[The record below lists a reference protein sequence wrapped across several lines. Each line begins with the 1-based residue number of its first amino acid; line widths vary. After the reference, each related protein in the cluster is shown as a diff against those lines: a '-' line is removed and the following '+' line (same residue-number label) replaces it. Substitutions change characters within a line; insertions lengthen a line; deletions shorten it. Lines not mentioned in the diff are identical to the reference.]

1 MRDRSHFDA
10 SHTFMLIQLKSL
22 CESYGINI
30 IHKKNHNE
38 QPEIKEK
45 FKINLQKE
53 VLWKPLPK
61 HMLFEKNLAV

>member
-45 FKINLQKE
+45 FKINLQKRGFME
-53 VLWKPLPK
+53 T
-61 HMLFEKNLAV
+61 FTQTYAF